1 MVEFKSAPS
10 NKRLMFRKAK
20 VSKKPKPAKASLA
33 QTKKTKK
40 PVVRKFAKLLMPALK
55 MTKLTGGKKT
65 AAPKT
70 ALQFMKDAIT
80 SVQQEVN
87 TSTKK
92 ASLIQ
97 AATAVGLVGEAV
109 RVAAAIVIM
118 LIVLIFLIWGIV
130 RSGQEMAA
138 SNGDW
143 SASKLYFWVMIGS
156 TALYIIL
163 NIVVLSYVPIAT
175 ACAWFSTSCS
185 DDDGDGA
192 TVVKPDADPD
202 NSALEAWHGMSG
214 FVGIVGVQFC
224 GISVLIMAIIALA
237 RLGMKKK

>member
-97 AATAVGLVGEAV
+97 AAEGVGLVGEAV

-143 SASKLYFWVMIGS
+143 SASKLYFWFMIGS

-163 NIVVLSYVPIAT
+163 NIVVLSS
-175 ACAWFSTSCS
+175 FSSSSS

-192 TVVKPDADPD
+192 TVVKADADPD
-202 NSALEAWHGMSG
+202 NSASEALYGVSG
-214 FVGIVGVQFC
+214 FVGIVGVQIG

>member
-97 AATAVGLVGEAV
+97 AAEGVGLVGEAV

-143 SASKLYFWVMIGS
+143 SASKLYFWFMIGS

-163 NIVVLSYVPIAT
+163 NIVVLSS
-175 ACAWFSTSCS
+175 FSSSSS

-192 TVVKPDADPD
+192 TVVKADADPD
-202 NSALEAWHGMSG
+202 NSASEALYGVSG
-214 FVGIVGVQFC
+214 FVGIVGVQI
-224 GISVLIMAIIALA
+224 GGSSVLIMAIIALA